1 MHGWQEGFVSIS
13 DGLEAFDPGGIPLK
27 SYLGVLGMPGMTA
40 YIGMLTIGE
49 AKAGETVFVSAAS
62 GTVGAVACQI
72 GRIKGCRVVGTAG
85 SDEKIAWLRQKAKV
99 DAAINYKTT
108 DDLEAA
114 LAEACPEG
122 IDVYYENVGGRHLEA
137 AMNIMN

>member
-27 SYLGVLGMPGMTA
+27 SYLGVLGIPGMTA

-62 GTVGAVACQI
+62 GTVEAVACQI

-85 SDEKIAWLRQKAKV
+85 S
-99 DAAINYKTT
+99 
-108 DDLEAA
+108 
-114 LAEACPEG
+114 EG
-122 IDVYYENVGGRHLEA
+122 IYVYYENVGGRHLEA